1 MSQRTPLFLL
11 GGINIYRSVTGTG
24 VARAVAYTAVE
35 MTLKTAPMFA
45 IVAWATR
52 SPNAQVLETRG
63 ASEYEASTAPVRR
76 TSLTQ

>member
-1 MSQRTPLFLL
+1 MSQRMPLFLL

-24 VARAVAYTAVE
+24 VARAAAYTVVE
-35 MTLKTAPMFA
+35 MGVKTAPMFA

-52 SPNAQVLETRG
+52 PSNPQAVETAG
-63 ASEYEASTAPVRR
+63 ASEYDAPKAPVRR